1 MINSWTVYWISILDK
16 LTIVLHMST
25 FIFLIL
31 TGVSIVFLLNECA
44 MWDDDMKRCS
54 SRVPMCV
61 KLIPAIFLS
70 ILVTLL
76 ILVPDTKQMCAVIII
91 PKIVNNEKL
100 QNAGDKFYN
109 LAMDW
114 MEELSPKKKEVN
126 DEKK

>member
-16 LTIVLHMST
+16 LTVVLHLST

-31 TGVSIVFLLNECA
+31 SGISIVFLLNEGA
-44 MWDDDMKRCS
+44 IWDDDMKRCS
-54 SRVPMCV
+54 SRIPMCV
-61 KLIPAIFLS
+61 KLIPIIFLP

-76 ILVPDTKQMCAVIII
+76 VLVPDTKQMCAVIII

-100 QNAGDKFYN
+100 QDVGDKFYN

-114 MEELSPKKKEVN
+114 MEELSPAKEKQN
-126 DEKK
+126 EKK